1 MQGHQNKREGQ
12 PQMAIFER
20 LFPVQPELRQR
31 FDYLCMRAALSGKPA
46 KSAMRL
52 AHWAGGQEQSKAF
65 HAMWRRWFPELLNG
79 FQSADDPVCNN
90 FGN

>member
-1 MQGHQNKREGQ
+1 MI
-12 PQMAIFER
+12 IFER
-20 LFPVQPELRQR
+20 LFPVQSELRQR
-31 FDYLCMRAALSGKPA
+31 FDYLCMRAALSRKPA

-65 HAMWRRWFPELLNG
+65 HAMWRRWFPELLNRS
-79 FQSADDPVCNN
+79 QSVDESAGNN